1 MRPDDHPI
9 TEMHIFLTVEG
20 NEWEEDRTRFTEM
33 AEACRSAASGPYCPE
48 SADALP
54 ERANYIAGTS

>member
-1 MRPDDHPI
+1 MRPNDDTI

-20 NEWEEDRTRFTEM
+20 NEWKEDRTRFTEM
-33 AEACRSAASGPYCPE
+33 AEACRSSTCRTDGSKA
-48 SADALP
+48 ADAFP